1 MMTERIRTRG
11 GPMRASEHG
20 SGGRPDPRRGGF
32 TLVELLVVAAIV
44 GILAGLAIP
53 NLRTVLVR
61 ARATEIAGDMDVVRT
76 AALSYNGDHHTWP
89 SETGAGAIPSG
100 LEEYLPEN
108 YSFQRNGYQLDFENW
123 SLPGGLPGDPS
134 THTLIG
140 VSVVVEDLGLSNAL
154 VEFLGSAIVF
164 TVGSTHTVV
173 IDRS

>member
-1 MMTERIRTRG
+1 MGAI
-11 GPMRASEHG
+11 GPRRN
-20 SGGRPDPRRGGF
+20 GRVDTRRGGF
-32 TLVELLVVAAIV
+32 TLVELMVVAAIV

-53 NLRTVLVR
+53 NLRTVLLR
-61 ARATEIAGDMDVVRT
+61 ARATELAGDMEVVRT

-89 SETGAGAIPSG
+89 TEAAAGAIPSG
-100 LEEYLPEN
+100 LGEYLPDN
-108 YSFQRNGYQLDFENW
+108 YSFSRNGYQIDFENW

-140 VSVVVEDLGLSNAL
+140 VSVVVEDANLGNAL

-164 TVGSTHTVV
+164 SVGNTHTVV